1 MERQGFALV
10 VFTFDEENE
19 ARSALDAL
27 RNLEKAGRLSIDD
40 SAVIRRGEDGKIHVD
55 NKIDS
60 SVKGGAAIGGM
71 LGLIIGGLLFP
82 IGGLILGV
90 AGGAAIGKM
99 METGVDKKFVEDV
112 SNSLQPGSS
121 ALFVTS
127 NGGDPSGRGRGAA
140 AVQGNG
146 LPHEPLQ
153 RGRAV
158 AALRSGLTYDGGAK
172 SGDCNNTCSRFVLPG
187 TSSSNRNRGTRMRS
201 WRCDR
206 LFAAQRVRCGAQIPS
221 LRATPPRM
229 NQPAGY
235 PDNPR

>member
-1 MERQGFALV
+1 

-27 RNLEKAGRLSIDD
+27 RNLQKAGRLSIDD

-55 NKIDS
+55 NKVDS

-127 NGGDPSGRGRGAA
+127 NGGDRA
-140 AVQGNG
+140 AV
-146 LPHEPLQ
+146 
-153 RGRAV
+153 V
-158 AALRSGLTYDGGAK
+158 AALQPFK
-172 SGDCNNTCSRFVLPG
+172 G
-187 TSSSNRNRGTRMRS
+187 TVYHTNLSSE
-201 WRCDR
+201 
-206 LFAAQRVRCGAQIPS
+206 AEQS
-221 LRATPPRM
+221 LRSAL
-229 NQPAGY
+229 A
-235 PDNPR
+235 

>member
-27 RNLEKAGRLSIDD
+27 RNLQKAGRLSIDD
-40 SAVIRRGEDGKIHVD
+40 SAVIRRSEDGKIHVD

-90 AGGAAIGKM
+90 AGGAAVGKM

-127 NGGDPSGRGRGAA
+127 NGGDRA
-140 AVQGNG
+140 AV
-146 LPHEPLQ
+146 
-153 RGRAV
+153 V
-158 AALRSGLTYDGGAK
+158 AALQPFKGTVYHTNLSSEAEETLRSALA
-172 SGDCNNTCSRFVLPG
+172 
-187 TSSSNRNRGTRMRS
+187 
-201 WRCDR
+201 
-206 LFAAQRVRCGAQIPS
+206 
-221 LRATPPRM
+221 
-229 NQPAGY
+229 
-235 PDNPR
+235 

>member
-27 RNLEKAGRLSIDD
+27 RNLQKAGRLSIDD
-40 SAVIRRGEDGKIHVD
+40 SAVIRRGEDGKVHVD
-55 NKIDS
+55 NKVDS

-90 AGGAAIGKM
+90 AGGAAVGKM

-112 SNSLQPGSS
+112 SNSLQPGTS

-127 NGGDPSGRGRGAA
+127 SGGDRA
-140 AVQGNG
+140 AV
-146 LPHEPLQ
+146 
-153 RGRAV
+153 V
-158 AALRSGLTYDGGAK
+158 AALQPFK
-172 SGDCNNTCSRFVLPG
+172 G
-187 TSSSNRNRGTRMRS
+187 TVYHTNLSSE
-201 WRCDR
+201 
-206 LFAAQRVRCGAQIPS
+206 AEQS
-221 LRATPPRM
+221 LRSAL
-229 NQPAGY
+229 A
-235 PDNPR
+235 